1 MTKSILKEIII
12 VLLLCLAIIL
22 VLGILLYDY
31 VPISKTVPNQVAYTT
46 PEDVKQ
52 ELLQSGALDESEV
65 IMTYEVNNEDLNNYR
80 SVKDY
85 KPGKANPF
93 SSYETPVIENTTN
106 STNGTSTTGSA
117 SSSDSTTGSASSDET
132 TSNSGGGSQ
141 TTSES
146 GSSTSTGERTSSTT
160 SENTTSGGHFFQ
172 DKGTK

>member
-52 ELLQSGALDESEV
+52 ELIQFGSLDESEV
-65 IMTYEVNNEDLNNYR
+65 IMTYEVNNDDLNNYR
-80 SVKDY
+80 RVKDY

-93 SSYETPVIENTTN
+93 SSYETPVEENTTN
-106 STNGTSTTGSA
+106 STNGTSPTGTATSGNGTTTGS
-117 SSSDSTTGSASSDET
+117 G
-132 TSNSGGGSQ
+132 NGGS

-146 GSSTSTGERTSSTT
+146 STTSNTT

>member
-52 ELLQSGALDESEV
+52 ELIQSGSLDESEV
-65 IMTYEVNNEDLNNYR
+65 IMTYEVNNDDLNNYR
-80 SVKDY
+80 RVKDY

-93 SSYETPVIENTTN
+93 SSYKTATAGNTTN
-106 STNGTSTTGSA
+106 STNGTSTTGTATSGNGT
-117 SSSDSTTGSASSDET
+117 TTGSGNGGSTTSESST
-132 TSNSGGGSQ
+132 TSNS
-141 TTSES
+141 
-146 GSSTSTGERTSSTT
+146 T
-160 SENTTSGGHFFQ
+160 SENTSSGGHFFQ

>member
-52 ELLQSGALDESEV
+52 ELIQSGSLDESEV
-65 IMTYEVNNEDLNNYR
+65 IMTYEVNNDDLNNYR
-80 SVKDY
+80 RVKDY

-93 SSYETPVIENTTN
+93 SSYETPVEQN
-106 STNGTSTTGSA
+106 STNGTSTTGTATSGNGT
-117 SSSDSTTGSASSDET
+117 TTGSGNGGSTTSESST
-132 TSNSGGGSQ
+132 TSNS
-141 TTSES
+141 TSES
-146 GSSTSTGERTSSTT
+146 
-160 SENTTSGGHFFQ
+160 TTSGGHFFQ